1 MEIIKKWFGRKTIH
15 KGKTAIALGGGGAR
29 GVAHLGILKYLE
41 DNGYHCDFLVG
52 TSAGAIFGALYL
64 LSQDSDEAYE
74 RLKDALEN
82 LEGGK
87 KFLGIT
93 NNKSS
98 VLANL
103 KEKLYLAK
111 SLFSISI
118 LEQEPLQKFLTVLIG
133 KDKTFKDLKKTLYV
147 VATDLNTG
155 KDVVFSQGELLAPL
169 MASSSLPG
177 VFPPV
182 KFQNY
187 CLIDGGTTQKL
198 PSRIAYMLGAQKVL
212 GVDVGSAILPKEN
225 FSGAAQVMIRSEEIA
240 SAILHRQNCRAA
252 NLLLTPYFN
261 DFKWYDFKRHSEA
274 FDIGYNEA
282 LKQKRT
288 IDRFFK
294 RDKNKNRLKFML
306 GEESVLV
313 E

>member
-1 MEIIKKWFGRKTIH
+1 MEILKKWFGKKTIH
-15 KGKTAIALGGGGAR
+15 KGKVAIALGGGGAR

-41 DNGYHCDFLVG
+41 DNGYYYDFLVG

-74 RLKDALEN
+74 RLKDALEG
-82 LEGGK
+82 LEGGG
-87 KFLGIT
+87 KFLAVT
-93 NNKSS
+93 NKKSS

-111 SLFSISI
+111 SLFSVSI
-118 LEQEPLQKFLTVLIG
+118 LDQEPLREFLTVLIG
-133 KDKTFKDLKKTLYV
+133 KDRTFKDLKKTLYV

-155 KDVVFSQGELLAPL
+155 KDVIFSKGELLTPL
-169 MASSSLPG
+169 IASSSLPG

-182 KFQNY
+182 KFRDY

-198 PSRIAYMLGAQKVL
+198 PSGIASMLGAKKVL

-225 FSGAAQVMIRSEEIA
+225 FSRAAQVMIRSEEIA
-240 SAILHRQNCRAA
+240 SAVLHRQNRQAT
-252 NLLLTPYFN
+252 NLLLTPGFN
-261 DFKWYDFKRHSEA
+261 DFKWYEFKRHSEA
-274 FDIGYNEA
+274 FDAGYSEA
-282 LKQKRT
+282 LKQKRA

-294 RDKNKNRLKFML
+294 RGKGDNRQRFVL